1 MLRGLSCAVTA
12 YFMYTVLNL
21 VAVAV
26 AMDRMQDHRAA
37 LQRNVE
43 RLKEINQRLR
53 EEFDAL
59 STSPDLIRLY
69 AREIGLYAPGERVIR
84 LQGVGDRPPFYDVGT
99 AEPRLDTP
107 PAPRFAF
114 MLAGIAAGGLL
125 YVRLRFRDRSRDGE
139 GSADHRSVDER
150 AGGERPGDARS
161 RGERTNRGER
171 PRRDR
176 VAPES
181 PEARADLLRNVTP
194 RRVGDPA
201 R

>member
-12 YFMYTVLNL
+12 YFVYTVLNL
-21 VAVAV
+21 VTVAM

-53 EEFDAL
+53 AEFDAL
-59 STSPDLIRLY
+59 STSPDLIRMY
-69 AREIGLYAPGERVIR
+69 ARELGLYAPGERVIR
-84 LQGVGDRPPFYDVGT
+84 LQGAGDRPPFYEVGIV
-99 AEPRLDTP
+99 EPRLDPP

-114 MLAGIAAGGLL
+114 LLAGIAAGGLL
-125 YVRLRFRDRSRDGE
+125 YVRLRFRERS
-139 GSADHRSVDER
+139 
-150 AGGERPGDARS
+150 
-161 RGERTNRGER
+161 
-171 PRRDR
+171 RRDR
-176 VAPES
+176 AAQES
-181 PEARADLLRNVTP
+181 PETRADLLPNVAA

>member
-12 YFMYTVLNL
+12 YFTYTVLSL

-43 RLKEINQRLR
+43 RLKEINQRLQ
-53 EEFDAL
+53 EEFEAL

-84 LQGVGDRPPFYDVGT
+84 LQDSGDRPPFYDVGV

-125 YVRLRFRDRSRDGE
+125 YVRLRFRE
-139 GSADHRSVDER
+139 
-150 AGGERPGDARS
+150 RS
-161 RGERTNRGER
+161 RGERSNPDER
-171 PRRDR
+171 PQRRDQR
-176 VAPES
+176 SQRRDQRSQRDRAAPKS
-181 PEARADLLRNVTP
+181 PQAGADLLQNVTP
-194 RRVGDPA
+194 RRAGNPS